1 MKNVKNDKKTQNRVE
16 RIYLKPFSFIEMP
29 LLGLVSDSLVDLGV
43 LLRDHLL
50 IQLKARSLSKV
61 IKI

>member
-1 MKNVKNDKKTQNRVE
+1 
-16 RIYLKPFSFIEMP
+16 MP